1 MGGIY
6 IAIEKQIPGFDPFV
20 NGKAVSRAKETDI
33 DRICTEAGVR
43 SLWAYVSQDP
53 DELAG
58 FLEDEGMTPEGNLP
72 EEEWYD
78 PREGLSFV
86 EKLSGHLKAN
96 PNCIKHSAAILED
109 LEEYESVFVV
119 LVQNNIRWHFAVD
132 F

>member
-78 PREGLSFV
+78 PGKGCPSSRSCRVISRPTRTVSSTLLQS
-86 EKLSGHLKAN
+86 
-96 PNCIKHSAAILED
+96 
-109 LEEYESVFVV
+109 
-119 LVQNNIRWHFAVD
+119 
-132 F
+132 